1 MSARGRRNGDI
12 TEIQG
17 ISARK
22 IGQDQGRHV
31 KKIQNHNS
39 LHSAE
44 VFHKQGY
51 CSIYVKKKYDS
62 SIFSQLSCN
71 TGS

>member
-1 MSARGRRNGDI
+1 MGRTFNCPWSTSAGGRRNGDI

-31 KKIQNHNS
+31 KKNP
-39 LHSAE
+39 E
-44 VFHKQGY
+44 
-51 CSIYVKKKYDS
+51 
-62 SIFSQLSCN
+62 SQQFTQCRGLSETRLLLNLCQEKI
-71 TGS
+71 

>member
-1 MSARGRRNGDI
+1 MSAGGGRNGDI

-44 VFHKQGY
+44 VFHKEG
-51 CSIYVKKKYDS
+51 CSIYVKKNMAKVFLKKSFDDL
-62 SIFSQLSCN
+62 FL
-71 TGS
+71 